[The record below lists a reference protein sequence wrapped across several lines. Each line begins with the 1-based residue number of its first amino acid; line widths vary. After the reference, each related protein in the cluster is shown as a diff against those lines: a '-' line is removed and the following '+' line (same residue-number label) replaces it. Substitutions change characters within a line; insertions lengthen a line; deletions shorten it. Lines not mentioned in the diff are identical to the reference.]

1 MTLVIK
7 KGASPKE
14 IEAITLKLSKGKK
27 KKGFNAYKHCG
38 VIKLKTDALAIQKKL
53 RNEWK

>member
-53 RNEWK
+53 RDEWK